1 MALQYVGMKVVPCVL
16 HSLPYSRSG
25 NFEGVYFTDASSLTR
40 FFDQSY
46 FQIKVPHRIGE
57 ATLLHRTAIKKMW
70 KEEKP
75 TAEDLLKQLEEPF
88 QLELSIKHLELIR
101 K

>member
-1 MALQYVGMKVVPCVL
+1 
-16 HSLPYSRSG
+16 
-25 NFEGVYFTDASSLTR
+25 
-40 FFDQSY
+40 
-46 FQIKVPHRIGE
+46 VPHRIGE